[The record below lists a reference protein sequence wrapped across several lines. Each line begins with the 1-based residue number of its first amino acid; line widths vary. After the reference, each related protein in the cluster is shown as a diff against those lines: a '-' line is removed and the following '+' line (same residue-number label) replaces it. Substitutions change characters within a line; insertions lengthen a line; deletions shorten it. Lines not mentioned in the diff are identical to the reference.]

1 MERKGIMSS
10 DIQNCNRIPVG
21 KAEDLTNK
29 KFGKLVPLY
38 RVEAPRTS
46 WLCQCDCGK
55 KKIVRASNL
64 KKGTTLSCGCFQ
76 KEQASKVNSSNIV
89 PGMRFGRLLVLGK
102 AEKDTKIKDRC
113 IKWSCLCDCGNK
125 VSVTSHNLLSGHTQS
140 CGCLKKERTSQTHGI
155 DLTGQ
160 RFGLLVPLELDLL
173 AEKRSWICV
182 CDCGNIKSVP
192 SSWLL
197 DGRAISCG
205 CKHESLGVLKIKELL
220 QNANISFVQE
230 KSFESCINSVTKR
243 KFRFD
248 FYIDNLYLLEY
259 DGEQHFKES
268 SLFGGKE
275 EFEKRK
281 EYDNYKNSWCEENGI
296 PLIRIP
302 YNKISTLDIQD
313 LKLETSHFIVTKGAK
328 R

>member
-1 MERKGIMSS
+1 M
-10 DIQNCNRIPVG
+10 
-21 KAEDLTNK
+21 
-29 KFGKLVPLY
+29 
-38 RVEAPRTS
+38 
-46 WLCQCDCGK
+46 
-55 KKIVRASNL
+55 
-64 KKGTTLSCGCFQ
+64 
-76 KEQASKVNSSNIV
+76 
-89 PGMRFGRLLVLGK
+89 
-102 AEKDTKIKDRC
+102 
-113 IKWSCLCDCGNK
+113 
-125 VSVTSHNLLSGHTQS
+125 
-140 CGCLKKERTSQTHGI
+140 
-155 DLTGQ
+155 
-160 RFGLLVPLELDLL
+160 
-173 AEKRSWICV
+173 
-182 CDCGNIKSVP
+182 
-192 SSWLL
+192 
-197 DGRAISCG
+197 
-205 CKHESLGVLKIKELL
+205 

-230 KSFESCINSVTKR
+230 KSFETCINSVTKR

-313 LKLETSHFIVTKGAK
+313 LKLKTSHFIVTKGAK

>member
-1 MERKGIMSS
+1 M
-10 DIQNCNRIPVG
+10 
-21 KAEDLTNK
+21 
-29 KFGKLVPLY
+29 
-38 RVEAPRTS
+38 
-46 WLCQCDCGK
+46 
-55 KKIVRASNL
+55 
-64 KKGTTLSCGCFQ
+64 
-76 KEQASKVNSSNIV
+76 
-89 PGMRFGRLLVLGK
+89 
-102 AEKDTKIKDRC
+102 
-113 IKWSCLCDCGNK
+113 
-125 VSVTSHNLLSGHTQS
+125 
-140 CGCLKKERTSQTHGI
+140 
-155 DLTGQ
+155 
-160 RFGLLVPLELDLL
+160 

-230 KSFESCINSVTKR
+230 KSFETCINSVTKR

>member
-1 MERKGIMSS
+1 MSG

-29 KFGKLVPLY
+29 KFGRLVPLY
-38 RVEAPRTS
+38 RVEASRTS
-46 WLCQCDCGK
+46 WLCQCECGK
-55 KKIVRASNL
+55 KKIVMASNL

-113 IKWSCLCDCGNK
+113 IKWNCLCDCGNK
-125 VSVTSHNLLSGHTQS
+125 VSVT
-140 CGCLKKERTSQTHGI
+140 
-155 DLTGQ
+155 
-160 RFGLLVPLELDLL
+160 
-173 AEKRSWICV
+173 
-182 CDCGNIKSVP
+182 
-192 SSWLL
+192 
-197 DGRAISCG
+197 
-205 CKHESLGVLKIKELL
+205 
-220 QNANISFVQE
+220 
-230 KSFESCINSVTKR
+230 CINPITKR

-281 EYDNYKNSWCEENGI
+281 EYDKYKNSWCEENGI

-313 LKLETSHFIVTKGAK
+313 LKLETSYFIITKGAK